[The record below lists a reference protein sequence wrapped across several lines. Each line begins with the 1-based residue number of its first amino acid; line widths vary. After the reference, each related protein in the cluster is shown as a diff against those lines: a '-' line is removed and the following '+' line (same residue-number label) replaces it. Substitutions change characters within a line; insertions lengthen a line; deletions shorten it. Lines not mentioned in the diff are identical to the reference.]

1 MKIYFFHPETG
12 IYQGEGYEED
22 RQICSW
28 EGITIVSPPD
38 YEKGRIPVFD
48 PQKAAWSIISIE
60 GISSVIA
67 GIRDN
72 AGRRN
77 V

>member
-22 RQICSW
+22 RPISAW
-28 EGITIVSPPD
+28 EGITIVSPPSC
-38 YEKGRIPVFD
+38 EKGRIPVFD
-48 PQKAAWSIISIE
+48 PRKAAWSLISIE
-60 GISSVIA
+60 GISSVVA

-72 AGRRN
+72 PDRRN
-77 V
+77 G